1 MRRLIIILSLLLTA
15 AASGGVLKPCESDP
29 KLLCGT
35 LDVFENRATKR
46 GRKIGIRV
54 LVIPA
59 TNPKP
64 AADPMFALTGGGP
77 GIASIPEAK
86 SWAGNFPEIAATRD
100 IVFFDQRG
108 TGESNA
114 LDCSIGG

>member
-64 AADPMFALTGGGP
+64 AADPMFALTGRMKNV
-77 GIASIPEAK
+77 EAACVK
-86 SWAGNFPEIAATRD
+86 EVKRPDFVIR
-100 IVFFDQRG
+100 
-108 TGESNA
+108 
-114 LDCSIGG
+114 